1 MGKHDINPT
10 VAPFIAVLAFLLGL
24 ALFSH
29 VVTGGNSGERTVS
42 NIAGAAGQ
50 HAVLESTG
58 DGMPKESL
66 YDLTSEYPKL
76 SEEDN
81 VFIVAS
87 SDDALSFL
95 SEGTGVMML
104 GYPECPWCQEYI
116 PRVGKLA
123 RGGGIGKV
131 LYYDVKKSRLDEP
144 QAYARLLELL
154 GGEEGIPERNDEG
167 ELRVFVP
174 LLLMVDHGD
183 IIYSNDDTAHIKESD
198 GVKPAEYWNDD
209 ADDAFSRTI
218 SEKIGDIAEAIR
230 ECGECS

>member
-1 MGKHDINPT
+1 MGKHDINP
-10 VAPFIAVLAFLLGL
+10 AVVPIMATLTFLLGL

-29 VVTGGNSGERTVS
+29 VVTGDGIGGERTVS
-42 NIAGAAGQ
+42 NVAGEAS

-58 DGMPKESL
+58 DGMPAESL
-66 YDLTSEYPKL
+66 YDLTRHYPKL
-76 SEEDN
+76 AEEDN
-81 VFIVAS
+81 IFIVAS

-116 PRVGKLA
+116 PRIGKLA
-123 RGGGIGKV
+123 RDGGIGKV

-154 GGEEGIPERNDEG
+154 GGEDGIPERNDEG

-174 LLLMVDHGD
+174 LLLMVDHGE

-209 ADDAFSRTI
+209 VDGAFSRKI
-218 SEKIGDIAEAIR
+218 SEKMDGIAEAIR